1 MHSHPIRPKFSLSR
15 LLWGALILFLSL
27 HDLSGGTPVIRGVLA
42 APAKR
47 NRDKA
52 PAQDSGLPPAQPEN
66 FQQVDPNQFAHTGVS
81 LAEPV
86 ELVRPTQPEMPVVYL
101 GIPEP
106 ESVQSGPQLGRSVDQ
121 NQRAGVTQERP
132 ALRRILPA
140 PPTVLPA
147 PPTVPPAPP
156 PVHPDQPVIISLSIQ
171 RRFSPGNQPK
181 NDMDKPAG
189 PRDKWTLQGGNYFA
203 ISLPHTDISA
213 TAAMVSAGGR
223 TRKPKRVSSVKWG
236 PGFGGTDKVSIN
248 PGMAIGTI
256 TYASESTA
264 KSQTIPFLHKINNDK
279 PATNLLYLLHAV
291 SEAKKAGLEIEMND
305 DWYYLVAGM
314 LHVKGSGSGDAI
326 SETDAELQKVY
337 SDLLANIIRERSA
350 DDPRLLEFKPKQ

>member
-1 MHSHPIRPKFSLSR
+1 MHSDPIRPKLSLSH

-27 HDLSGGTPVIRGVLA
+27 HDHFGGTPAIRGVLA

-47 NRDKA
+47 NRD
-52 PAQDSGLPPAQPEN
+52 QLPAQPETA
-66 FQQVDPNQFAHTGVS
+66 QQVDPNYFVHTGVT
-81 LAEPV
+81 LAEL
-86 ELVRPTQPEMPVVYL
+86 ELRPTQ
-101 GIPEP
+101 
-106 ESVQSGPQLGRSVDQ
+106 SADR
-121 NQRAGVTQERP
+121 
-132 ALRRILPA
+132 
-140 PPTVLPA
+140 
-147 PPTVPPAPP
+147 
-156 PVHPDQPVIISLSIQ
+156 
-171 RRFSPGNQPK
+171 NQPFEIILYLVNRK
-181 NDMDKPAG
+181 LSPSKPAA
-189 PRDKWTLQGGNYFA
+189 PKDKWALQGGNYFA
-203 ISLPHTDISA
+203 INLPHTDISA
-213 TAAMVSAGGR
+213 TAAMLAAGGQ

-236 PGFGGTDKVSIN
+236 PGLRGTDKVSSN
-248 PGMAIGTI
+248 PGIAVGMI

-264 KSQTIPFLHKINNDK
+264 KTQTIEFLHTINDAK
-279 PATNLLYLLHAV
+279 PATNLLYLFHAV